1 MNRLLIMVFGCA
13 VIHDVW
19 AWTAAETNAVVR
31 ELVAVA
37 ALQLE
42 SEESVESDCIIDP
55 PNPIVTA
62 YESLF
67 ATNRQTQLPYWNQW
81 TPAER
86 RTAFENFLSETA
98 QGISYEGIPADRAL
112 QFCLDREFAGAFVPA
127 RDMLLSTNVSADCRI
142 VAAGIYTKFAAPTE
156 ERTRFVEAIITNKIV
171 LADSRARFLWGCG
184 LNMERAVRHEL
195 VAGLCETLERDYDAG
210 FTNLAIQGSAM
221 LYRSVDE
228 PYNAYDLD
236 CLFLKVFPSYAT
248 SSNRLCV
255 AMLGMQAG
263 LQGGIVNESGVNVFS
278 QITNQLLNAAQP
290 LPAVDG
296 L

>member
-1 MNRLLIMVFGCA
+1 MMPVSQGKPCAGNPHARFEEGASAQAEPRRSALLHNRLLIMVFGCA

-86 RTAFENFLSETA
+86 RTAFESFLSETA

-112 QFCLDREFAGAFVPA
+112 QFCLD
-127 RDMLLSTNVSADCRI
+127 
-142 VAAGIYTKFAAPTE
+142 
-156 ERTRFVEAIITNKIV
+156 
-171 LADSRARFLWGCG
+171 
-184 LNMERAVRHEL
+184 
-195 VAGLCETLERDYDAG
+195 
-210 FTNLAIQGSAM
+210 
-221 LYRSVDE
+221 
-228 PYNAYDLD
+228 
-236 CLFLKVFPSYAT
+236 
-248 SSNRLCV
+248 
-255 AMLGMQAG
+255 
-263 LQGGIVNESGVNVFS
+263 
-278 QITNQLLNAAQP
+278 
-290 LPAVDG
+290 
-296 L
+296 